1 MNSCLNM
8 SKSLNG
14 VFVIWMIFTNM
25 YHLTVKLYQGRRL
38 WSMRE
43 SWPRFSSCPQGKG
56 SAMFNKQIWIFL
68 DKVTKVHAIGLML
81 DDRWMYQK
89 IEGCLLV
96 YFLCRDGRSFRVPAL
111 PSLKRTVGRLGPCP
125 NDGCITCISHHWIQ
139 TARRKYLGKV
149 RCETLWN
156 CPNFCQV
163 STRDIWIQATT
174 AAPGVWGVLL
184 GW

>member
-1 MNSCLNM
+1 MFLSFEWFLQTCIIWRWNCTKAGGFGRCAKVGQDFHHVRRARVQQCL
-8 SKSLNG
+8 
-14 VFVIWMIFTNM
+14 TNK
-25 YHLTVKLYQGRRL
+25 YG
-38 WSMRE
+38 
-43 SWPRFSSCPQGKG
+43 F
-56 SAMFNKQIWIFL
+56 FL

-125 NDGCITCISHHWIQ
+125 NDGYITCISHHWIQ